1 MCTVETCGGL
11 EQNRFGAKGVVVVAH
26 NVLLHGGYMC
36 ACKISV
42 QIYMNVLRVC
52 QQFEKTFEF
61 SILEF
66 EIIFLQFRVSEKNT
80 TASAL
85 LLKMINTRK

>member
-1 MCTVETCGGL
+1 
-11 EQNRFGAKGVVVVAH
+11 
-26 NVLLHGGYMC
+26 
-36 ACKISV
+36 
-42 QIYMNVLRVC
+42 MNVLRVC